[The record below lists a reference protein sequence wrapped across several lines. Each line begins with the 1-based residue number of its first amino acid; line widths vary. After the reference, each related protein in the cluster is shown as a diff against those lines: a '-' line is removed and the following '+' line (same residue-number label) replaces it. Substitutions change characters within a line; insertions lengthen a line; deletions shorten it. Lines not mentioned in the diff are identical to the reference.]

1 MQLVGAKDHK
11 TEIAKAT
18 VRVAMECLTA
28 HERSGG
34 GLVELKQVRVA
45 CNHRL
50 VRVTPAPAATSRCEF
65 SSQWH
70 RPPLP
75 PQPPPQVGKDAPELV
90 AARDIVA
97 GELVIAP
104 MSLTLAVDKRKSAG
118 TCMTA
123 GTVKGQNVPTMVGLD
138 YGFDARGDQYQV
150 SIKPCAS
157 LSGDN
162 PTAFPFWF
170 VTMYKHTNVSTSCEI
185 NIRNVA
191 VGSESVPIPV
201 VTNVRDDDA
210 DDDDDDDGGGG
221 GGDGGDEDIAKG
233 EVIAVQSVVAAAE
246 VGGKVAEAEAA
257 AEVGGKVADAEA
269 AAEADGDVAKAGA
282 GGGGRGGGDG
292 HDGAE
297 PAGSRGG
304 ARGGA
309 RGGGRGGGDGGRGGD
324 RGRGRGRGDSTPA
337 AKRSRRT

>member
-1 MQLVGAKDHK
+1 MKLIGTKDHK
-11 TEIAKAT
+11 VDVAKAA
-18 VRVAMECLTA
+18 VRTA
-28 HERSGG
+28 IESFAVDERSGG

-75 PQPPPQVGKDAPELV
+75 PQPPPQVGKDPPELV
-90 AARDIVA
+90 ATRDIVA

-118 TCMTA
+118 TCMTT
-123 GTVKGQNVPTMVGLD
+123 GNVKGQNVPTLVGLD

-150 SIKPCAS
+150 IIKPCAS

-185 NIRNVA
+185 VIRNVA
-191 VGSESVPIPV
+191 VGS
-201 VTNVRDDDA
+201 
-210 DDDDDDDGGGG
+210 
-221 GGDGGDEDIAKG
+221 
-233 EVIAVQSVVAAAE
+233 
-246 VGGKVAEAEAA
+246 
-257 AEVGGKVADAEA
+257 
-269 AAEADGDVAKAGA
+269 
-282 GGGGRGGGDG
+282 
-292 HDGAE
+292 
-297 PAGSRGG
+297 
-304 ARGGA
+304 
-309 RGGGRGGGDGGRGGD
+309 
-324 RGRGRGRGDSTPA
+324 
-337 AKRSRRT
+337 

>member
-1 MQLVGAKDHK
+1 MQLVGTKDHK

-123 GTVKGQNVPTMVGLD
+123 GNVKGQSVPTLVGLD

-201 VTNVRDDDA
+201 ATNVRDDDA
-210 DDDDDDDGGGG
+210 DDDDDDGGGG

-233 EVIAVQSVVAAAE
+233 EVITVQSVVAAAD

>member
-1 MQLVGAKDHK
+1 MRLVGTKDHK

-18 VRVAMECLTA
+18 VRVAMERLTA
-28 HERSGG
+28 YERSGG

-123 GTVKGQNVPTMVGLD
+123 GNVKGRNVPTLVGLD

-150 SIKPCAS
+150 IIRSCAS
-157 LSGDN
+157 LSSDN

-170 VTMYKHTNVSTSCEI
+170 VTMYKHTNVSVNCEI

-210 DDDDDDDGGGG
+210 DDDDDDGGGG

-233 EVIAVQSVVAAAE
+233 EVITVQSVVAAAE
-246 VGGKVAEAEAA
+246 VGGKVADAGAA
-257 AEVGGKVADAEA
+257 AEVDGKVAEAGA

-292 HDGAE
+292 PDGAE

-309 RGGGRGGGDGGRGGD
+309 RGGGRGGGDGGHGGD

-337 AKRSRRT
+337 AKRSRRG